1 MNCSSRFRV
10 LASRFVFRFGVL
22 LVFGVPG
29 SASADVTKV
38 TIAAKT
44 VVADGQS
51 FGATGPYEKLTGTI
65 EFALDQPSR
74 FRLTIHD
81 VQGRLVRVLAEGDA
95 PAGNRSVAWDGSRA
109 DGWPAACKLHLAR
122 DRDAPAA

>member
-1 MNCSSRFRV
+1 MKKNMNYSRFRV

-65 EFALDQPSR
+65 EFALDPSDR
-74 FRLTIHD
+74 HNQAIVDLEH
-81 VQGRLVRVLAEGDA
+81 AA
-95 PAGNRSVAWDGSRA
+95 RSA
-109 DGWPAACKLHLAR
+109 DGKVHFTA
-122 DRDAPAA
+122 